1 MDKIKIILEEYE
13 MIIVNLSDDHKLQDN
28 LKKFDNCK
36 LLLKNDILKRM
47 IKVPNYQ
54 TNFIKMLNYLFEF
67 DDEIVF
73 DTFKYI

>member
-13 MIIVNLSDDHKLQDN
+13 MVIVNLSEDKELKKN
-28 LKKFDNCK
+28 LKKFDDIKK
-36 LLLKNDILKRM
+36 LLSEDVLKRM
-47 IKVPNYQ
+47 INVPNYQ
-54 TNFIKMLNYLFEF
+54 TNFIKMLNHLFQF